1 MWENVCNNVI
11 IHFQVITLNPK
22 CENVETAQG
31 VQVTVTGVA
40 QVKVMKEE
48 KVLKIASE
56 QFLGMNTNEMK
67 GTILMTLEGHLRAIL
82 GESFPAWDQK
92 CWSFCTK
99 IIMLIY
105 LFSKIIFVFMR

>member
-1 MWENVCNNVI
+1 MHFLVLYVC
-11 IHFQVITLNPK
+11 FTFFRALQVITLNPR
-22 CENVETAQG
+22 CENVETSLG

-56 QFLGMNTNEMK
+56 QFLGMTPEDIR

-82 GESFPAWDQK
+82 GKAEF
-92 CWSFCTK
+92 
-99 IIMLIY
+99 
-105 LFSKIIFVFMR
+105 

>member
-1 MWENVCNNVI
+1 MEI
-11 IHFQVITLNPK
+11 QKQVITLNPR
-22 CENVETAQG
+22 CENVETSLG

-56 QFLGMNTNEMK
+56 QFLGMTPEDIR

-82 GESFPAWDQK
+82 GKAKKFL
-92 CWSFCTK
+92 
-99 IIMLIY
+99 LIC
-105 LFSKIIFVFMR
+105 